1 MKIENT
7 KQAWDGFKTGKW
19 TESVDV
25 LDFIKL
31 NYTPYEGDDSFL
43 APATERTNALWEKVL
58 VLMKKEIEKNGCL
71 DADVST
77 PSAID
82 SHKAGYID
90 KDAEVI
96 VGLQTDAPLKRAI
109 MPCGGYRMVH
119 SSCEAYGLKEDER
132 VKEIFTKYRKTHN
145 QGVFDAY
152 TPDIKAAR
160 HSAIITGLPDA
171 YGRGRIIGDYRRL
184 ALYGIDILIEDKK
197 REKAETDDALMT
209 AEVIREREEL
219 AEQIEALEAIR
230 RMASFY
236 GIDISKPAT
245 NFREAVQWTYFA
257 YLAAVK
263 DQNGAAMSLGRTTSF
278 LDIYAERDLAR
289 GVLDESA
296 VQEIVDDFV
305 IKLRMVRFLRTPEY
319 NDLFSGDPV
328 WVTESLG
335 GMNDDGRTFVTKNSF
350 RMLHTLSNLGPAPEP
365 NLTVLWS
372 AKLPDPFKAFCAKT
386 SIATSAI
393 QYENDDLMRP
403 AFGDDY
409 GIACCVSPMII
420 GKEMQFF
427 GARANLAKA
436 LLYAINGG
444 VDERTGALVAKG
456 MTPITS
462 EYLDY
467 DEVCQK
473 LDKMMDW
480 LSRTYVNALNI
491 IHFMHDKYYYEKA
504 QLAFMQKDV
513 VRKLGCGIAG
523 FSVVTD
529 SLSAIKYA
537 KVKAIRNEQGIAV
550 DFEIEGDYPKY
561 GNNDDRVDS
570 IATGLV
576 KQFMDKI
583 RKLPTY
589 RDAIQTQSILTI
601 TSNVVYGKKTGN
613 TPDGRK
619 AGVPFAPGAN
629 PFHGRDSS
637 GALASLCSVA
647 KLPFEHAKDGIS
659 NTFSILPNS
668 LGKTDSEKVSNLCGL
683 IDGYMAKRGQHLN
696 VNVLMRETLM
706 DAMEHPEKYPQLTI
720 RVSGYAVN
728 FIKLTKP
735 QQMDVISR
743 TFHSKF

>member
-1 MKIENT
+1 MKIESTNN
-7 KQAWDGFKTGKW
+7 AWDGFKTGKW
-19 TESVDV
+19 SQSVDV
-25 LDFIKL
+25 IDFIKQ
-31 NYTPYEGDDSFL
+31 NYTPYTGDGAFL
-43 APATERTNALWEKVL
+43 APATDRTKGIWDKVL

-77 PSAID
+77 PSMVD

-90 KDAEVI
+90 KDAEII

-109 MPCGGYRMVH
+109 MPFGGYRMIQ
-119 SSCEAYGLKEDER
+119 SSCEAYGLKEDPQVR
-132 VKEIFTKYRKTHN
+132 EIFTKYRKTHN

-184 ALYGIDILIEDKK
+184 ALYGIDILVEDKK
-197 REKAETDDALMT
+197 REKAESDDAMMD
-209 AEVIREREEL
+209 AEIIRQREEL
-219 AEQIEALEAIR
+219 SEQIGALEAIR

-263 DQNGAAMSLGRTTSF
+263 DQNGAAMSLGRTTTF

-289 GVLDESA
+289 GILDESA

-335 GMNDDGRTFVTKNSF
+335 GMNNDGRTFVTKNSF

-372 AKLPDPFKAFCAKT
+372 ANLPEGFKKFCAQT
-386 SIATSAI
+386 SIKTSAI

-403 AFGDDY
+403 LFGDDY
-409 GIACCVSPMII
+409 GIACCVSPMVI

-444 VDERTGALVAKG
+444 VDERTGQLVAKG

-491 IHFMHDKYYYEKA
+491 IHYMHDKYYYEKA
-504 QLAFMQKDV
+504 QMAFMDRDA

-537 KVKAIRNEQGIAV
+537 KVKPIRNENGIAV

-589 RDAIQTQSILTI
+589 RNAIQTQSILTI

-668 LGKTDSEKVSNLCGL
+668 LGKTDDEKVVNLCGL
-683 IDGYMAKRGQHLN
+683 IDGYMAKHGQHLN
-696 VNVLMRETLM
+696 VNVLMREVLL
-706 DAMEHPEKYPQLTI
+706 DAMDHPEKYPQLTI

-743 TFHSKF
+743 TFHTKF